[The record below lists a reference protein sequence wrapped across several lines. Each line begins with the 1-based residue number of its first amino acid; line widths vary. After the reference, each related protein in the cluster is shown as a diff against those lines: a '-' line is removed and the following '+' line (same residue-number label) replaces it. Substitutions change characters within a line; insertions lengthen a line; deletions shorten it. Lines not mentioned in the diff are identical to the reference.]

1 MFDFEN
7 ELKMLPD
14 RPGVYIM
21 HASDDT
27 VIYVGKAKILKNRVR
42 QYFGSGK
49 NHTPKVRAMVSNVAY
64 FEYIITDSE
73 LEALVLE
80 CNLIKKYRPRYNIL
94 LKDDKHYP
102 YIKVT
107 MNEDYPRIIITRKC
121 RDDGAKYFGPYT
133 GTNTIRNTLEVVQ
146 KIFLPPMCHK
156 KFPDDI
162 GKGRPCLNYH
172 IKNCFA
178 PCSGKVS
185 QEEYKQVFSDIC
197 VFLSGN
203 HKKVISELKERM
215 NKYASEFEYER
226 AANVRDQITA
236 IEKIGEKQKVINTSN
251 QTNSDVIAIAC
262 ESSLAFVEVFFIRGG
277 KVIGRENYRMENV
290 DNDYQA
296 VMTDFVKLFYSSA
309 AFVPLELI
317 LEYNVY
323 DEEIITGFLSEKAG
337 KNVKLTVPCK
347 GDKKKILSLVKE
359 NAELAMNNYKIEKLK
374 LEERKSILPK
384 LQSIL
389 GLKKE
394 PMRIESYDISN
405 ISGSDNV
412 AAMVVFTNGIADRKN
427 YRKFKI
433 KGLIDSGENRQTN
446 DYAAMREVLYRRMRE
461 ALEEEEKIAAGE
473 LEKTDAKFLP
483 LPDCIFLDGGA
494 GHVSV
499 IKELFEEI
507 DCDIPLFGMV
517 KDNKHRTRAMIDSKG
532 NEIEI
537 SMISNVF
544 AFVTR
549 IQDEVHRS
557 AIGYH
562 RQKREKNAV
571 KSELDDIKGIGEKR
585 RKALFEKFRTI
596 ENMRAA
602 SKEEIAEAVDKR
614 TAENLYEYFHGGKD
628 VQMKGETSE

>member
-21 HASDDT
+21 HSSDDT

-42 QYFGSGK
+42 QYFGSRK
-49 NHTPKVRAMVSNVAY
+49 DHTPKVRAMVANVAY
-64 FEYIITDSE
+64 FEYIITDTE
-73 LEALVLE
+73 MEALVLE

-107 MNEDYPRIIITRKC
+107 MNEDYPRIITTRRC
-121 RDDGAKYFGPYT
+121 INDGAKYFGPYT
-133 GTNTIRNTLEVVQ
+133 GMNTVRSTIEVVQ
-146 KIFLPPMCHK
+146 KIFLPPTCHK

-162 GKGRPCLNYH
+162 NKGRPCLNYH

-178 PCSGKVS
+178 PCSGKVTK
-185 QEEYKQVFSDIC
+185 EEYRQVFADIC
-197 VFLSGN
+197 AFLAGD
-203 HKKVISELKERM
+203 HKKVISELNERM
-215 NKYASEFEYER
+215 KKYAAEFEYER
-226 AANVRDQITA
+226 AADMRDKIAA
-236 IEKIGEKQKVINTSN
+236 IEKLGEKQKVLNTSN
-251 QTNSDVIAIAC
+251 QTNSDIIAMAC
-262 ESSLAFVEVFFIRGG
+262 DSSLAFVEVFFVRGG
-277 KVIGRENYRMENV
+277 KVIGRENYRMENA
-290 DNDYQA
+290 DNDCSA
-296 VMTDFVKLFYSSA
+296 IMTDFVKLFYTSA
-309 AFVPLELI
+309 AFVPPELI
-317 LEYNVY
+317 LEYPVG
-323 DEEIITGFLSEKAG
+323 DEDIITEFLSGKAG
-337 KNVKLTVPCK
+337 RSVKLTVPQK
-347 GDKKKILSLVKE
+347 GDKKKILALVKE
-359 NAELAMNNYKIEKLK
+359 NAVLAMNNYKLEKLK

-433 KGLIDSGENRQTN
+433 KGLIDSGEERHAD
-446 DYAAMREVLYRRMRE
+446 DYAAMKEVIYRRMRE
-461 ALEEEEKIAAGE
+461 ALEEEKAIESGE
-473 LEKTDAKFLP
+473 LKRSDAKFLP

-517 KDNKHRTRAMIDSKG
+517 KDDRHRTRAMIDSDG

-562 RQKREKNAV
+562 RKKREKNAV
-571 KSELDDIKGIGEKR
+571 RSELDSIKGIGEKR
-585 RKALFEKFRTI
+585 RRALFEKFRTTD
-596 ENMRAA
+596 NMRAA
-602 SKEEIAEAVDKR
+602 SEEELAQAVDKR
-614 TAENLYEYFHGGKD
+614 TAKILYEYFHGGR
-628 VQMKGETSE
+628 KGETEE